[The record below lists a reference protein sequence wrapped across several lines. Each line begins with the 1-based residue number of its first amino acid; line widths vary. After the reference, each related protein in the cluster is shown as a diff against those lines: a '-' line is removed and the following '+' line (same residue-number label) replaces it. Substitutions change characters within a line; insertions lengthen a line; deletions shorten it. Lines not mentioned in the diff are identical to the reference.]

1 LHRLHS
7 ARRSGRARA
16 IGLLVA
22 ATLGVTIAL
31 QSPLGVLASG
41 PTVTITTHFD
51 PSPLTITAGQTVTWV
66 NKDTSAHWV
75 IADRNTFPTSGSI
88 KPGGSY
94 RFVFRQVG
102 TYPYQDE
109 YGNRSGTVIVTAAPP
124 PTPTP
129 KPTAKPTPRPT
140 PRPTARPKAT
150 AKPTVKATP
159 KPTPKPTKA
168 PVVTA
173 SPTTAAVVLPTPGA
187 SAPPVAGAGTAT
199 EPAGSPG
206 PGAATPV
213 GSTGDG
219 IGSLGL
225 VLLLIAL
232 GGAAFVGGIW
242 FARRGVSESPALVAE
257 VAGAG
262 AGAGAWAGRASPEFT
277 PGDPLTTAG
286 AGSAAAQAGAAAIAT
301 PPPPIGA
308 TRHQMPG
315 DVVEDEPLQSA
326 RVEQPDEE
334 DEL

>member
-1 LHRLHS
+1 LYRLHS

-16 IGLLVA
+16 LGLLVA

-51 PSPLTITAGQTVTWV
+51 PSPVTITAGQTVTWV

-75 IADRNTFPTSGSI
+75 IAERNTFPTSGSI

-94 RFVFRQVG
+94 RLVFRQIG

-159 KPTPKPTKA
+159 KPTKT

-173 SPTTAAVVLPTPGA
+173 SPTTAAVALPTPEA
-187 SAPPVAGAGTAT
+187 SGPPVGGAGTTT
-199 EPAGSPG
+199 EPGGSPG
-206 PGAATPV
+206 PGAAVPV
-213 GSTGDG
+213 ESSGDG
-219 IGSLGL
+219 IGGLGL
-225 VLLLIAL
+225 ILLLIAL

-242 FARRGVSESPALVAE
+242 FASSRRNPAPAPLVPE
-257 VAGAG
+257 VRAAPY
-262 AGAGAWAGRASPEFT
+262 ASP
-277 PGDPLTTAG
+277 PLDPLIAAG
-286 AGSAAAQAGAAAIAT
+286 AGSAAARANAATIAT
-301 PPPPIGA
+301 PPPPVGT

-315 DVVEDEPLQSA
+315 DVVEDQPLQSS
-326 RVEQPDEE
+326 RVEPTDKA
-334 DEL
+334 DS

>member
-1 LHRLHS
+1 LYRLYS

-31 QSPLGVLASG
+31 QSPLSVLASG

-51 PSPLTITAGQTVTWV
+51 PTPVTITAGQTVTWV

-75 IADRNTFPTSGSI
+75 IADRNTFPASGSI

-94 RFVFRQVG
+94 RVVFRQVG

-124 PTPTP
+124 PTP
-129 KPTAKPTPRPT
+129 KPTAKPTPKPT
-140 PRPTARPKAT
+140 PKPTARPKAT

-159 KPTPKPTKA
+159 KPTPKPTPTPTKA

-173 SPTTAAVVLPTPGA
+173 SPTTAAVALPTPGA
-187 SAPPVAGAGTAT
+187 SPPPVAGAGTAT

-206 PGAATPV
+206 SGTAATV

-225 VLLLIAL
+225 MLLLIAL

-242 FARRGVSESPALVAE
+242 FARRGLSEPPELVAE
-257 VAGAG
+257 G
-262 AGAGAWAGRASPEFT
+262 AGAGAWASRASPGFT
-277 PGDPLTTAG
+277 PIDPLTTAG
-286 AGSAAAQAGAAAIAT
+286 AGSATTLANGAAIAT
-301 PPPPIGA
+301 PPPPVGT
-308 TRHQMPG
+308 TRHQMPA